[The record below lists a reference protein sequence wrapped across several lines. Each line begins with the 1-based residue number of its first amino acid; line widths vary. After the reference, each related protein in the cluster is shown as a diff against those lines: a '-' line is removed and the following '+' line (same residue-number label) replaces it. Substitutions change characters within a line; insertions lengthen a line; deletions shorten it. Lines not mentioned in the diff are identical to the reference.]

1 MHDSNLGEIISTGEC
16 CRSAHE
22 LPCRTVHLG
31 VKWGPGRAVVRG
43 GSELPGAFARG
54 EKQEK
59 EEEETLKSRNSIEH
73 QHCVKSGHNDA
84 ARTEGKSLS
93 GRILS

>member
-1 MHDSNLGEIISTGEC
+1 MIQIWV
-16 CRSAHE
+16 RSSLRVSAADQLMSSLVE
-22 LPCRTVHLG
+22 PFIWG